1 LQGFRFIALYFYPMN
16 RMLFI
21 LGSIIFFTG
30 CKNKPSQEEKDASF
44 FPVVSFIKG
53 QVKNID
59 TSLYRIVKVETID
72 TTRSTTYIK
81 REDFGKYAKD
91 FLELPDISSSKWKDD
106 YQETKVFDDA
116 LNKVILS
123 YTTTVEDN
131 PVRREDVM
139 LNPTNES
146 GNSEVQNIIINTLEQ
161 SKDSSIEKNMVWY
174 AGKRFTI
181 ITKIQK
187 ANKPEKIK
195 KLEVIWNDFSDQT
208 NL

>member
-1 LQGFRFIALYFYPMN
+1 MD

-21 LGSIIFFTG
+21 LVTILLLSG
-30 CKNKPSQEEKDASF
+30 CKNKKNEDEKEASF

-72 TTRSTTYIK
+72 TTKQTSYIK
-81 REDFGKYAKD
+81 REDFRKYAKD
-91 FLELPDISSSKWKDD
+91 FLELPDIASSKWKDD
-106 YQETKVFDDA
+106 YQETKMFDDA
-116 LNKVILS
+116 LNQVILS
-123 YTTTVEDN
+123 YTTSNEDA

-146 GNSEVQNIIINTLEQ
+146 GNSEVKNIIINTLEQ
-161 SKDSSIEKNMVWY
+161 GKDSSIERNMVWY

-187 ANKPEKIK
+187 ANQPEKIK
-195 KLEVIWNDFSDQT
+195 KLEVIWNDFSDQA
-208 NL
+208 NM